1 MRGSGGEATTMRVAA
16 PCADRVHFSHLAV
29 RASLRPSFFPVQD
42 TLLAG
47 RKRGLAALVLT
58 GASAPS
64 VRFMRAACACA
75 PRLSISRRAW
85 ATHLMYP
92 LRALLF
98 AERPPGPPGYVLA
111 RLRQFL

>member
-1 MRGSGGEATTMRVAA
+1 MRVAA
-16 PCADRVHFSHLAV
+16 PCADRVHFYSPCCTCV
-29 RASLRPSFFPVQD
+29 PPSLFFFSVQD

-75 PRLSISRRAW
+75 PRLSIARRAW